1 MLKILVVSPSS
12 KLSKL
17 VHELMPEAQ
26 RVGVS
31 SAKEAQTYL
40 RQQIF
45 DLCIIQLPLPD
56 EFGVR
61 LARQCASQYPIGIL
75 LLTKKET
82 YDQIVYQ
89 VKEEGIFVLGIPCPK
104 DMIDQALRC
113 LEAGRIQ
120 IQRSMIQIKKLN
132 KKLRDDRL
140 IYQAK
145 LVLIEQYH
153 WSEEKAHHYI
163 EQIAMNS
170 GQKKSVVAQMI
181 LDKNAD
187 KA

>member
-153 WSEEKAHHYI
+153 RREKKAHHYI

-187 KA
+187 MA